1 MKVLLAILL
10 AVLLGYFLGSLNF
23 AIIVV
28 KLMKGK
34 DIRTMGSKNAG
45 LTNTLRCCGKSCAL
59 LTLIGDLGKGVLAVW
74 LSRLIAL
81 KLEAG
86 IQPDNDVLYIGF
98 IAGFFA
104 IIGHIY
110 PIYYNF
116 KGGKGVLVGVSAFLI
131 IEPRVFLALIII
143 FVVMLA
149 LSKYVSLA
157 SIIAT
162 AYCPLAIF
170 LMSLIVD
177 NNTFIRSII
186 YTLMSIP
193 MAIVIIYMHRSNIER
208 LKNGTESK
216 FTFKSK
222 AK

>member
-81 KLEAG
+81 KLGAG

-143 FVVMLA
+143 FAVMLA